1 MLEWVACF
9 AMVRL
14 ANEAR
19 LPPQAQAC
27 TQKQTY
33 LLLVCPPLKN
43 GTTVKQAER
52 QKTQDNVCPSCRLVV
67 HIWAKKGG
75 GKKNRNNRRKGT
87 DAKQKKRRI
96 SPQPLEKKQKKW
108 EWSARIEEKRIKK
121 TETNT
126 KKATHLNTTKK
137 VAGENAFRY
146 VVGLISFSVA
156 ETYLETSFQL

>member
-1 MLEWVACF
+1 MGKKKREGKRIETTEEKEQ
-9 AMVRL
+9 MQSR
-14 ANEAR
+14 
-19 LPPQAQAC
+19 
-27 TQKQTY
+27 
-33 LLLVCPPLKN
+33 KN
-43 GTTVKQAER
+43 GASHH
-52 QKTQDNVCPSCRLVV
+52 N
-67 HIWAKKGG
+67 HWKKS
-75 GKKNRNNRRKGT
+75 R
-87 DAKQKKRRI
+87 
-96 SPQPLEKKQKKW
+96 KKW

>member
-1 MLEWVACF
+1 MSAPRVA
-9 AMVRL
+9 L
-14 ANEAR
+14 
-19 LPPQAQAC
+19 
-27 TQKQTY
+27 T
-33 LLLVCPPLKN
+33 
-43 GTTVKQAER
+43 
-52 QKTQDNVCPSCRLVV
+52 S
-67 HIWAKKGG
+67 IWAKKRGE
-75 GKKNRNNRRKGT
+75 GKRIETTEEKEQMQSRKNGASHHNHW
-87 DAKQKKRRI
+87 KKSR
-96 SPQPLEKKQKKW
+96 KKW